1 MRLWVQERGR
11 PGGSAWRDSLDSDG
25 SDLGGSEY
33 LELIHGVVAG
43 RPSIDLPRGR
53 RSEACRGLVSSGVV
67 HSAHDCSDGGLA
79 VALAE
84 CALAGGIGAEI
95 TAPIAGRWDAALF
108 GEGQSR
114 ILVSLSSDCL
124 ANLDEICAAEG
135 IPYLVIGRVSGA
147 DLAFGDLLNI
157 PVSRLFEIY
166 DTLLGNALEG

>member
-1 MRLWVQERGR
+1 
-11 PGGSAWRDSLDSDG
+11 

-43 RPSIDLPRGR
+43 RPGIDLDL
-53 RSEACRGLVSSGVV
+53 EVAVQKACRTLVSSGVV
-67 HSAHDCSDGGLA
+67 NSAHDCSDGGLA

-84 CALAGGIGAEI
+84 CALADGIGAEI

-157 PVSRLFEIY
+157 PVSRLFEKY
-166 DTLLGNALEG
+166 DTSLGDALEG